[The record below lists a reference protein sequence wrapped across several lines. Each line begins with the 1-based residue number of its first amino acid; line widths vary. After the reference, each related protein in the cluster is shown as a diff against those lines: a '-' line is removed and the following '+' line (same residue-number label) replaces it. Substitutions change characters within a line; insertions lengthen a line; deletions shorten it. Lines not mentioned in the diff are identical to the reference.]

1 MVDDPVR
8 TVAVVL
14 FEGFEL
20 LDVFGPL
27 ELFGRL
33 PRDFAV
39 TLLGPYPGAV
49 RSFQGAEV
57 VATTSY
63 ADAAVPQI
71 VMVPGGLGTR
81 ALVDDQPFLHWLRH
95 WAAGAEIVTSVC
107 TGSALLAAAGLLDG
121 YRATSNK
128 RAFEWASTHGRSVD
142 WVAAARWVH
151 DRDRWTSSGVAA
163 GMDMTAALLAHL
175 IGAER
180 AQQAA
185 DEIEL
190 ELHTD
195 PDWDPFATPSQREPL
210 RG

>member
-1 MVDDPVR
+1 MVDGEVR

-14 FEGFEL
+14 FDGFEL

-27 ELFGRL
+27 ELFGRF
-33 PRDFAV
+33 PQEFSV
-39 TLLGPYPGAV
+39 TLLGPKAGAV

-57 VATTSY
+57 IATSSY
-63 ADAAVPQI
+63 ADAEVPQI

-81 ALVDDQPFLHWLRH
+81 ALAIDQDFLRWLHR
-95 WAAGAEIVTSVC
+95 WASGAEIVTSVC

-128 RAFEWASTHGRSVD
+128 RAFDWASLHGQSVE
-142 WVAAARWVH
+142 WMAAARWVH

-163 GMDMTAALLAHL
+163 GMDMTAALLGHL

-195 PDWDPFATPSQREPL
+195 PDWDPFAAQRETL
-210 RG
+210 HG